1 MFTPVFT
8 TIAQFGGGFKPPVP
22 DPDNNDWTSGLETA
36 GSTLTQLEKIIS
48 TVIGLVTVAAGLFFV
63 VNFVLAALEWVTAGG
78 DSSKVQKARDK
89 MVQSAIGLVII
100 VLAYAIIGLVSGV
113 LGLEILN
120 PAATLRTLLPVQP

>member
-8 TIAQFGGGFKPPVP
+8 MIAQFGEGFRPPVP
-22 DPDNNDWTSGLETA
+22 NPNSNVWTSGLESA
-36 GSTLTQLEKIIS
+36 DSTLTQLEKIIS

-63 VNFVLAALEWVTAGG
+63 INFILAALEWITAGG
-78 DSSKVQKARDK
+78 DSSKIQKARDK
-89 MVQSAIGLVII
+89 MVQSAIGLIVV

-113 LGLEILN
+113 LGLRILN